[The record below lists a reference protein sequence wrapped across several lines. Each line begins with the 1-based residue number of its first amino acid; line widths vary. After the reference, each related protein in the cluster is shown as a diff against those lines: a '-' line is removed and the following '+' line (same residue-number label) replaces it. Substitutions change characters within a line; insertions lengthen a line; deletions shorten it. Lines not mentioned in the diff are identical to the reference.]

1 MEKKTLYLI
10 YVIIVLPFA
19 VACRDTED
27 NLTVSTLRSDIH
39 DYLYTIN
46 NSEATQRLDSIMY
59 NKTDTDKIY
68 ERFKIVHISDPHISA
83 ISTNNNYTNPINLKQ
98 SVTFANQTQNQCFD
112 SNRRL
117 YFQFQSKRCYS
128 FHGIIYKTF
137 LRRESYPVFYMHRQS
152 RLQYDRKSLK
162 KLHQ

>member
-68 ERFKIVHISDPHISA
+68 EQQETLFPIPVEKMLFFSWNHLQN
-83 ISTNNNYTNPINLKQ
+83 ISTK
-98 SVTFANQTQNQCFD
+98 
-112 SNRRL
+112 
-117 YFQFQSKRCYS
+117 
-128 FHGIIYKTF
+128 GII
-137 LRRESYPVFYMHRQS
+137 S
-152 RLQYDRKSLK
+152 RLLYAQAITTAI
-162 KLHQ
+162 

>member
-46 NSEATQRLDSIMY
+46 NSEATQ
-59 NKTDTDKIY
+59 
-68 ERFKIVHISDPHISA
+68 H
-83 ISTNNNYTNPINLKQ
+83 KQ
-98 SVTFANQTQNQCFD
+98 QYRKRHRSV
-112 SNRRL
+112 
-117 YFQFQSKRCYS
+117 
-128 FHGIIYKTF
+128 
-137 LRRESYPVFYMHRQS
+137 
-152 RLQYDRKSLK
+152 LQQDL
-162 KLHQ
+162 Q

>member
-68 ERFKIVHISDPHISA
+68 ERFKMFIYQIHIYPQYLLIT
-83 ISTNNNYTNPINLKQ
+83 II
-98 SVTFANQTQNQCFD
+98 QT
-112 SNRRL
+112 
-117 YFQFQSKRCYS
+117 
-128 FHGIIYKTF
+128 
-137 LRRESYPVFYMHRQS
+137 P
-152 RLQYDRKSLK
+152 
-162 KLHQ
+162 

>member
-98 SVTFANQTQNQCFD
+98 SVTFANQ
-112 SNRRL
+112 SKLRL

>member
-1 MEKKTLYLI
+1 MEKKTLYLT

-68 ERFKIVHISDPHISA
+68 ERFKIRSEE
-83 ISTNNNYTNPINLKQ
+83 
-98 SVTFANQTQNQCFD
+98 
-112 SNRRL
+112 RRVG
-117 YFQFQSKRCYS
+117 KECR
-128 FHGIIYKTF
+128 
-137 LRRESYPVFYMHRQS
+137 S
-152 RLQYDRKSLK
+152 RWSPY
-162 KLHQ
+162 H

>member
-83 ISTNNNYTNPINLKQ
+83 ISTNNNYTN
-98 SVTFANQTQNQCFD
+98 
-112 SNRRL
+112 RRL